1 MAEEKS
7 VAPSVDKANAC
18 VCVCESRKIPLGRK
32 NLALGKSSLTVCV
45 RDWAAT
51 NSATGF

>member
-7 VAPSVDKANAC
+7 VAPSVDKANA
-18 VCVCESRKIPLGRK
+18 CVCESRKIPLGRK